1 MNILNLFRSYT
12 IEQIT
17 GIETNITG
25 EMYERISLWAD
36 MVAGHAP
43 WNDKAPPC
51 GILDQIAGRLNNL
64 VSREIGLEVENEAI
78 VPPMYHLNDNVDK
91 VVEYIT
97 LLGGCV
103 CLLYTSDAAD
113 D

>member
-1 MNILNLFRSYT
+1 MIAQIRGFFMNILNLFRSYT

-51 GILDQIAGRLNNL
+51 GEL
-64 VSREIGLEVENEAI
+64 VEER
-78 VPPMYHLNDNVDK
+78 
-91 VVEYIT
+91 
-97 LLGGCV
+97 
-103 CLLYTSDAAD
+103 
-113 D
+113 